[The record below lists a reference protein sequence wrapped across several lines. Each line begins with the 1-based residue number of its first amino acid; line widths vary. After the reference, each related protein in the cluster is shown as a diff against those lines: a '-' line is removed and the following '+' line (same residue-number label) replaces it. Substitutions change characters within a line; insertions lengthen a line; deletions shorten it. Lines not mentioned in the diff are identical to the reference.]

1 MTQSFFSVL
10 MWPQKWLKKQT
21 FGKGY
26 FWMGLTDREEE
37 DVWRWLDGTEPA
49 FTSVSD
55 QKIHL
60 SLGKSCSWG
69 GYSVSEL
76 LPNNNNKLLVTQN
89 DTKQTGKSSENLYVL
104 VFSDFSELHEKLHS
118 SVPAGQTKL
127 SHSINLLFIQGGPG
141 QSSSLSFAC
150 VHRAE
155 KKAKILLLEKH

>member
-1 MTQSFFSVL
+1 MFGAGWTGRNLLSRQYQIRKYIYHWENLVPEVDIQFQSCFPTIITSF
-10 MWPQKWLKKQT
+10 WLHKMIPSKQ
-21 FGKGY
+21 
-26 FWMGLTDREEE
+26 
-37 DVWRWLDGTEPA
+37 
-49 FTSVSD
+49 
-55 QKIHL
+55 
-60 SLGKSCSWG
+60 
-69 GYSVSEL
+69 
-76 LPNNNNKLLVTQN
+76 
-89 DTKQTGKSSENLYVL
+89 GKSSENLYVL